1 MPYRGSILSS
11 GFTEPLIRYNLFRSK
26 VNSCLQRYEEF
37 DNRVIRG
44 IRIAL
49 PNAANSNVLR
59 SC

>member
-1 MPYRGSILSS
+1 MTNPC
-11 GFTEPLIRYNLFRSK
+11 RSK

-49 PNAANSNVLR
+49 PNTADLNVLR
-59 SC
+59 SYEYGEVARWLVLR